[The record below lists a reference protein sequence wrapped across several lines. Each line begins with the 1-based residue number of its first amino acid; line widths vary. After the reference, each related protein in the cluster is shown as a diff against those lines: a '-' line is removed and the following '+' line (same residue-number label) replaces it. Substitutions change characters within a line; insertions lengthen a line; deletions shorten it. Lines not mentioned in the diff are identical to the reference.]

1 MRRCIS
7 HSNDIGHAYVFPK
20 LTSYGHLIEVETT
33 SCVYW
38 VYQYKHLPLYKNF
51 LEGLCKNFNFFWISW
66 YSGNWDII
74 KYSNLTKSFIPLMHL
89 ATHKKLR
96 RNDTV
101 LKITYFEIK
110 DFVDTTDSNLQSAFK
125 VMNIEAIF

>member
-1 MRRCIS
+1 
-7 HSNDIGHAYVFPK
+7 
-20 LTSYGHLIEVETT
+20 
-33 SCVYW
+33 
-38 VYQYKHLPLYKNF
+38 
-51 LEGLCKNFNFFWISW
+51 
-66 YSGNWDII
+66 
-74 KYSNLTKSFIPLMHL
+74 MHL